1 MNRKLQIAYIFSAFA
16 VLSYLSVKTIPIA
29 QHPDTQSVM
38 APAAVDSLLIVQRDQ
53 DGILIPL
60 NVELNSSM
68 SEPEKMQKMIEL
80 MSSDV
85 DNSVFEP
92 VLPASAALNEAVISD
107 RHVNLDF
114 NEGFLAYDESDAFK
128 GNAAE

>member
-1 MNRKLQIAYIFSAFA
+1 
-16 VLSYLSVKTIPIA
+16 
-29 QHPDTQSVM
+29 M

-85 DNSVFEP
+85 ANSVFEP
-92 VLPASAALNEAVISD
+92 VSYTHL
-107 RHVNLDF
+107 
-114 NEGFLAYDESDAFK
+114 
-128 GNAAE
+128 